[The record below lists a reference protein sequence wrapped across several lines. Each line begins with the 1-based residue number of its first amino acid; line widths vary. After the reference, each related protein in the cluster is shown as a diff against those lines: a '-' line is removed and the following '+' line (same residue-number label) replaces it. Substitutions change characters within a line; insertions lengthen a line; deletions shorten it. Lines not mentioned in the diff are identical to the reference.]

1 MKVRLFE
8 IKLSK
13 KVASDPQTV
22 DNLSKKLP
30 FKSTYQKKKEENV
43 RTLSVLC
50 TELVTQI
57 LCGDAERGLVVTCF
71 FYNGKLGIDL
81 MTSNPLSWEKEVPIV
96 LELISFNPNMLNGV
110 LTHWC
115 ALL

>member
-1 MKVRLFE
+1 M
-8 IKLSK
+8 
-13 KVASDPQTV
+13 
-22 DNLSKKLP
+22 
-30 FKSTYQKKKEENV
+30 

-110 LTHWC
+110 LTHWR